1 MPSSVPA
8 PQPACVARDVRKL
21 VGPRSLVSSAVGHQ
35 VSSRS
40 PGATSRA
47 PTPRER
53 IARRTSLIVR
63 EIGPTRAGA
72 EPKVDGEDSG
82 DGSIEVS
89 NPYSTKDEDGPSRAS
104 PVDEACGRNESDSQ
118 NHHLEQH
125 EQPEPLERDDRD
137 ERQEHQRGH
146 EPPSAS
152 SEPPPFQSE
161 LDRFLDGE
169 RGLTKVNTAFM
180 RLCDEANTW
189 DRRSTLLRGLT
200 ATSEAVL
207 ASFVA
212 QDGLRLVLEGWLRA
226 ALESHETQ
234 FVPNMLKTL
243 SLIPATLKALKSP
256 CKLGQLVN
264 SIVKNKEGA
273 HDQGTVAEARM
284 IIARWRKLA
293 PASSAAKTGT
303 SAGAVKAP
311 PAPSRVAP
319 SEGPDPNGTRS
330 SAGQEKSAVK
340 SERLSAASAA
350 PTAPIARK
358 APVGAEPVEKAQKRL
373 ASKIAENPAATKR
386 KAAASADGLEDVD
399 LFAAQKRPL
408 KRQEV
413 PKLASSG
420 RPVSTEPASK
430 TTTRVR
436 VVASNA
442 AQPQSATVAQRSTQ
456 VARVSA
462 NPLDM
467 LGINRGT
474 DKPQTK
480 DHVPPKKQRRV
491 VLAPGPS
498 SSTLPLSA
506 TASERAMAAA
516 ASVPDEPPRERRQAP
531 SIRRKVVWADGWS
544 SPNTPP
550 KHPEKLVAERT
561 FLRNDPPIMAR
572 EDAVY
577 DEEAAQA
584 AQAEMTEYVE
594 FGEKAMGGKK
604 REAQALL
611 DFKAKEDQERR
622 EVEERLRALVP
633 TVPWR
638 VAPDIPQSILAG
650 LAFQPGRGEASRE
663 VSERRYAR
671 GNLPPAPHGL
681 DSPEEPTPGSNRPMR
696 LLHLIPN
703 IPLSVEEANAA
714 PVGATQAAQA
724 ASAQPR
730 RMQGLHGDRGVQGV
744 QGVQGGPNGKLPMQ
758 MQMQN
763 GVPAQT
769 ANGRRQWGAGAN
781 VVCKFHNTPRGCQ
794 YGDKC
799 HFRHVDQASNP
810 MVRPG
815 QGGGGKGGARP
826 MMRR

>member
-21 VGPRSLVSSAVGHQ
+21 VGPRSLVSPAVGHQ

-40 PGATSRA
+40 LGATSRT

-53 IARRTSLIVR
+53 IARRTLLIVR
-63 EIGPTRAGA
+63 EIDPTRAGA
-72 EPKVDGEDSG
+72 EPKDGEDSG
-82 DGSIEVS
+82 VGSIEVS
-89 NPYSTKDEDGPSRAS
+89 NPYSRDEDGPSRAS
-104 PVDEACGRNESDSQ
+104 PLDEACARNESDSQ
-118 NHHLEQH
+118 HHHLKQH
-125 EQPEPLERDDRD
+125 EQPKPLERDDRD

-152 SEPPPFQSE
+152 EPPPFQSE
-161 LDRFLDGE
+161 LDRFLAGD
-169 RGLTKVNTAFM
+169 RGLTKVDTAFM
-180 RLCDEANTW
+180 TLCDEANTW
-189 DRRSTLLRGLT
+189 DRRSTLLRALA
-200 ATSEAVL
+200 ATSEVVL

-226 ALESHETQ
+226 ALESDETQ
-234 FVPNMLKTL
+234 FVPNMLKTM

-319 SEGPDPNGTRS
+319 SEGPDPNGRS
-330 SAGQEKSAVK
+330 SAGQEKPAVK
-340 SERLSAASAA
+340 SERISAASAA

-358 APVGAEPVEKAQKRL
+358 ATVGAEPVEKAQKRL

-386 KAAASADGLEDVD
+386 RAVCADGLEDVD

-408 KRQEV
+408 KRQDV
-413 PKLASSG
+413 PKPARSA

-430 TTTRVR
+430 TTRVR

-442 AQPQSATVAQRSTQ
+442 AQLQSATRAQRSTQ

-474 DKPQTK
+474 DKPQSK
-480 DHVPPKKQRRV
+480 DYVPPKQQRRV

-498 SSTLPLSA
+498 SSLPLSA

-516 ASVPDEPPRERRQAP
+516 ANVPDEPPRERRQAP
-531 SIRRKVVWADGWS
+531 SVRRKVVWADGWS

-577 DEEAAQA
+577 DEEAALAAQA
-584 AQAEMTEYVE
+584 AQTEMTEYVE

-638 VAPDIPQSILAG
+638 IAPDIPQSILAG

-663 VSERRYAR
+663 VSERRWAR

-724 ASAQPR
+724 ASAHPR

-744 QGVQGGPNGKLPMQ
+744 QGGPSGNVPMQ

-769 ANGRRQWGAGAN
+769 ANGRRQWGPGAGTN
-781 VVCKFHNTPRGCQ
+781 VICKFHNTPGGCQ
-794 YGDKC
+794 YGGKC
-799 HFRHVDQASNP
+799 RFRHVDQVSNP